1 MQRAKR
7 TTILKSDVLGRV
19 TTSRVQREGLLDE
32 FERSGMK
39 GLPFARM
46 SGVKYPTFAS
56 WVQQRRRARGVDAAP
71 PRHAPPRHARPA
83 HVSPL
88 PSRSLGWV
96 EAVVAAP
103 ADALP
108 ARSGSA
114 QAVLE
119 VLLPGG
125 ARVLVAD
132 APQAALAAHLLNHL
146 RASC

>member
-1 MQRAKR
+1 MALMYRAKR

-19 TTSRVQREGLLDE
+19 TTSRAQREGLLDE

-46 SGVKYPTFAS
+46 AGVKYPTFAS
-56 WVQQRRRARGVDAAP
+56 WVQQRRRERGGDAAP
-71 PRHAPPRHARPA
+71 LRHARPV
-83 HVSPL
+83 HVSPV
-88 PSRSLGWV
+88 PRRSLGWV

-103 ADALP
+103 SDALP
-108 ARSGSA
+108 ALSGSA

-125 ARVLVAD
+125 TKLLIAD
-132 APQAALAAHLLNHL
+132 ATQAALAAHLLNNL

>member
-1 MQRAKR
+1 MQRARR

-46 SGVKYPTFAS
+46 AGVKYPTFAS

-71 PRHAPPRHARPA
+71 LRHARPV
-83 HVSPL
+83 HVAPV
-88 PSRSLGWV
+88 PRRSLGWV
-96 EAVVAAP
+96 EAVIAAP
-103 ADALP
+103 ADTLP
-108 ARSGSA
+108 TLSGSA

-125 ARVLVAD
+125 ARLLVAD
-132 APQAALAAHLLNHL
+132 AQQAALAAHLLNNL

>member
-71 PRHAPPRHARPA
+71 PRHARPA
-83 HVSPL
+83 HVSAL
-88 PSRSLGWV
+88 PPRSLGWV

-125 ARVLVAD
+125 ARLLVAD
-132 APQAALAAHLLNHL
+132 APQAALAAHLLNNL

>member
-1 MQRAKR
+1 MQQAKR

-19 TTSRVQREGLLDE
+19 TTTRVQREGLLDE

-39 GLPFARM
+39 GLPFARLA
-46 SGVKYPTFAS
+46 GVKYPTFAS
-56 WVQQRRRARGVDAAP
+56 WVQQRRRARGVDAASL
-71 PRHAPPRHARPA
+71 RHHARPA
-83 HVSPL
+83 HVSAVP
-88 PSRSLGWV
+88 PRSLGWV

-108 ARSGSA
+108 APSRSA

-125 ARVLVAD
+125 ARLLVAD
-132 APQAALAAHLLNHL
+132 AQQAALAAHLLNNL
-146 RASC
+146 RVPC